1 MSTPSADAGSVPPI
15 PDDVLAAYGRPGA
28 TASAFGTG
36 LINKTFLVE
45 GGGEA
50 PGQPA
55 IVMQRLHRIFGPKV
69 NDDLDAVTA
78 HLAHKGLVTPRL
90 VRTTDG
96 RSCVVH
102 LSDPAGA
109 ADDVDNRELWRAITR
124 IDGAASVD
132 KLASP
137 AQAQAAGALVA
148 TFHAAVEDLSW
159 AYQHVREGVHD
170 TRKHLLALAR
180 SMAKHRK
187 HRLGHSAGA
196 LGKEILDAGAR
207 LPNLTGL
214 PLRHCH
220 GDLKISNVLFR
231 APIDATAPEALCLVD
246 LDTLQKLSWP
256 LEMGDALRSWC
267 NPHGED
273 VEKTTIDVE
282 LFRGAV
288 TGYFSARKK
297 PFLLPE
303 ETSALVDGLFTIC
316 VELAARFCADALEER
331 YFGFDSV
338 RYQTRGDH
346 NLVRARGQ
354 WSLAK
359 SVRDHRDELVAIVAA
374 AAR

>member
-1 MSTPSADAGSVPPI
+1 MSTQSPTSTVVTVATPAI
-15 PDDVLAAYGRPGA
+15 PDDVLAAFDRSGA
-28 TASAFGTG
+28 HVAAFGSG

-45 GGGEA
+45 DAGK
-50 PGQPA
+50 PA
-55 IVMQRLHRIFGPKV
+55 IVVQRLHRIFGQKV

-78 HLAHKGLVTPRL
+78 HLEKKGLLTPRL
-90 VRTTDG
+90 VRTISG
-96 RSCVVH
+96 ASSVVH
-102 LSDPAGA
+102 LTDPAGD
-109 ADDVDNRELWRAITR
+109 ADDADNRELWRAITR
-124 IDGAASVD
+124 VDGTASLD
-132 KLASP
+132 KLATP
-137 AQAQAAGALVA
+137 AQAAAAGALVA
-148 TFHAAVEDLSW
+148 TFHGAVEDLSY

-207 LPNLTGL
+207 LPNLDGL

-220 GDLKISNVLFR
+220 GDLKISNLLFR
-231 APIDATAPEALCLVD
+231 APIDADAPEAVCLVD

-256 LEMGDALRSWC
+256 KEMGDALRSWC

-288 TGYFSARKK
+288 TGYFGCKKK
-297 PFLLPE
+297 PFLMPE
-303 ETSALVDGLFTIC
+303 ETAALVDGLFTIC

-331 YFGFDSV
+331 YFGFDAT
-338 RYQTRGDH
+338 RYKTRGDH

-359 SVRDHRDELVAIVAA
+359 SVRDRKDELNAIVAA